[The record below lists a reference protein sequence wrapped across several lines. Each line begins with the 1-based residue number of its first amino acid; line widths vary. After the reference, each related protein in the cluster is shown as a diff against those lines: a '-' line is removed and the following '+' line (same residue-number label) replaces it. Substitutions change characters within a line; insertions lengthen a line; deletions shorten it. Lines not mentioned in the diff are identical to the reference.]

1 MKDILFGAII
11 GDMCGSSYER
21 SFNKDME
28 LDKIELITPEMHFTD
43 DTVCSIAIA
52 DAIIKDVD
60 NPNFEESL
68 IKWCRKYP
76 KAGYGKIFYE
86 WFMSVDSERPNIESY
101 GNGSAMRVSSCG
113 WLPTKDEALEL
124 ARLSA
129 LPTHSHPA
137 GIRGAQA
144 IAECIWTAYNSCNAK
159 ALVLDI
165 AKKYYPE
172 FDFDVPISE
181 LRKEYTL
188 DCTCQR
194 SVPQAIKCYWESNSF
209 EDCLKRA
216 IWLGGDTDTIAAM
229 AGSITYADYWY
240 VPAYLIEAAKNNL
253 PDEMLEVVDAFDD
266 FVTYEEW

>member
-113 WLPTKDEALEL
+113 
-124 ARLSA
+124 
-129 LPTHSHPA
+129 
-137 GIRGAQA
+137 
-144 IAECIWTAYNSCNAK
+144 
-159 ALVLDI
+159 
-165 AKKYYPE
+165 
-172 FDFDVPISE
+172 
-181 LRKEYTL
+181 
-188 DCTCQR
+188 
-194 SVPQAIKCYWESNSF
+194 
-209 EDCLKRA
+209 
-216 IWLGGDTDTIAAM
+216 
-229 AGSITYADYWY
+229 
-240 VPAYLIEAAKNNL
+240 
-253 PDEMLEVVDAFDD
+253 
-266 FVTYEEW
+266 

>member
-159 ALVLDI
+159 ALL
-165 AKKYYPE
+165 
-172 FDFDVPISE
+172 
-181 LRKEYTL
+181 
-188 DCTCQR
+188 
-194 SVPQAIKCYWESNSF
+194 
-209 EDCLKRA
+209 
-216 IWLGGDTDTIAAM
+216 
-229 AGSITYADYWY
+229 
-240 VPAYLIEAAKNNL
+240 
-253 PDEMLEVVDAFDD
+253 
-266 FVTYEEW
+266 

>member
-124 ARLSA
+124 ARLSV

-165 AKKYYPE
+165 AKKYYP
-172 FDFDVPISE
+172 
-181 LRKEYTL
+181 
-188 DCTCQR
+188 
-194 SVPQAIKCYWESNSF
+194 
-209 EDCLKRA
+209 
-216 IWLGGDTDTIAAM
+216 
-229 AGSITYADYWY
+229 
-240 VPAYLIEAAKNNL
+240 
-253 PDEMLEVVDAFDD
+253 
-266 FVTYEEW
+266 

>member
-68 IKWCRKYP
+68 IKWC
-76 KAGYGKIFYE
+76 
-86 WFMSVDSERPNIESY
+86 
-101 GNGSAMRVSSCG
+101 
-113 WLPTKDEALEL
+113 
-124 ARLSA
+124 
-129 LPTHSHPA
+129 
-137 GIRGAQA
+137 
-144 IAECIWTAYNSCNAK
+144 
-159 ALVLDI
+159 
-165 AKKYYPE
+165 
-172 FDFDVPISE
+172 
-181 LRKEYTL
+181 
-188 DCTCQR
+188 
-194 SVPQAIKCYWESNSF
+194 
-209 EDCLKRA
+209 
-216 IWLGGDTDTIAAM
+216 DTIAAM
-229 AGSITYADYWY
+229 AGSIAYADYWY

>member
-52 DAIIKDVD
+52 DAT
-60 NPNFEESL
+60 
-68 IKWCRKYP
+68 
-76 KAGYGKIFYE
+76 
-86 WFMSVDSERPNIESY
+86 
-101 GNGSAMRVSSCG
+101 
-113 WLPTKDEALEL
+113 TKDEALEL

-188 DCTCQR
+188 DCTCQG

-229 AGSITYADYWY
+229 AGSIAYADYWY